1 MNNEGFVNIASVFTD
16 KNERTIE
23 KLKEIY
29 LDHQRMVEKISSLT
43 SEYITE
49 ENLKGKKIL
58 LKPNWVRHS
67 VKPADELCLRT
78 NDNFI
83 LAALEVVLSKSP
95 ASVVIGDAPVQG
107 CRWEKMISEKFIE
120 RVENLSN
127 KYKIPVTLKDFR
139 RVVFYAKDNR
149 SITNRKP
156 LDEYIIFDVA
166 EKSYLEPITSS
177 EKNLFRVTQYNPD
190 RFTES
195 HKKGMHKYCIT
206 KELFKADVVISLPKV
221 KTHQKA
227 GITAAL
233 KNLVGVNGDKDFLP
247 HHRLGGTGMGGDC
260 YPGKNYLRYTAEI
273 LQDNAN
279 RRLGKKSY
287 KFWVRMSAMIW
298 RFSLPR
304 STDHLAAGWY
314 GNDTTWRMV
323 MDLNTIVNFGKEDGT
338 ISDKPQRIL
347 YSLCDGIIGG
357 EGDGPLKPDP
367 LNLGVICFSNDSART
382 DICMASMMGMDVNKI
397 PLLVAAKSFMSDR
410 KISIIYNGSVVSL
423 EDLKK
428 DSVKAVPP
436 PGWVNYLKVSD

>member
-1 MNNEGFVNIASVFTD
+1 M
-16 KNERTIE
+16 
-23 KLKEIY
+23 
-29 LDHQRMVEKISSLT
+29 
-43 SEYITE
+43 
-49 ENLKGKKIL
+49 
-58 LKPNWVRHS
+58 
-67 VKPADELCLRT
+67 
-78 NDNFI
+78 
-83 LAALEVVLSKSP
+83 SKSP

-260 YPGKNYLRYTAEI
+260 YPGKNYLRYTAEV

-382 DICMASMMGMDVNKI
+382 DICMASMMGMDVSKI

-410 KISIIYNGSVVSL
+410 KISIRYNGSAVSL